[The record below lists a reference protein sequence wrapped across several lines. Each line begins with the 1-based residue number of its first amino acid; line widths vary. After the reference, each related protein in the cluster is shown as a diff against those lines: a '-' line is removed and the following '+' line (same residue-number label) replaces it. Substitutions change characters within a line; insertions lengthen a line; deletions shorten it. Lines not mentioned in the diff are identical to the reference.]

1 MTYSD
6 APGPREPLFNAPWPA
21 VALAVALILCFLGQ
35 GFLTDAQFSLLAL
48 WPQAVRQG
56 DPVGLFTS
64 LFLHGG
70 WPHVLMNA
78 AFCLAFGAPVARLLG
93 TDGRGA
99 LVLAVFYMTCG
110 VLAGLAYVAI
120 HPGGV
125 GPVVGASG
133 AVSGLMGAA
142 ARLIDGRRRW
152 GVEVLGPIRSRTVGS
167 LAAAW
172 VVVNLLV
179 AVFGFP
185 GSGGAGIAWEAHL
198 AGFAAGVMLIGPF
211 AKLFRRKA
219 ATVDSNLGKD
229 DAPWT

>member
-1 MTYSD
+1 MTHPD
-6 APGPREPLFNAPWPA
+6 APAPAREPLFNAPWPA
-21 VALAVALILCFLGQ
+21 VALAVLLVLCFVGQ
-35 GFLTDAQFSLLAL
+35 GWLTEAQFSLLAL
-48 WPQAVRQG
+48 WPQVVRQG
-56 DPVGLFTS
+56 DPLGLFTS

-70 WPHVLMNA
+70 WAHVLMNA

-93 TDGRGA
+93 TNARGA
-99 LVLAVFYMTCG
+99 AVLALFYMVCG

-120 HPGGV
+120 HPGSD

-167 LAAAW
+167 LAGAW

-198 AGFAAGVMLIGPF
+198 AGFAIGLVLIGP
-211 AKLFRRKA
+211 A
-219 ATVDSNLGKD
+219 ARLARPRIQTH
-229 DAPWT
+229 

>member
-1 MTYSD
+1 M
-6 APGPREPLFNAPWPA
+6 
-21 VALAVALILCFLGQ
+21 
-35 GFLTDAQFSLLAL
+35 
-48 WPQAVRQG
+48 
-56 DPVGLFTS
+56 GLVTS

-70 WPHVLMNA
+70 WAHVLMNA

-93 TDGRGA
+93 TGARGA
-99 LVLAVFYMTCG
+99 LVLALFYMVCG

-120 HPGGV
+120 HPGSD

-198 AGFAAGVMLIGPF
+198 AGFAIGLVLIGP
-211 AKLFRRKA
+211 A
-219 ATVDSNLGKD
+219 ARLARPGIQPIDSPPRLD
-229 DAPWT
+229 DAR